1 MKKVLM
7 YLWMLPQNLLGLL
20 LLNYYKP
27 TRLHELEDG
36 TKIMY
41 SSRINGGLSMGK
53 YVYVA
58 ATHYRNDLET
68 SLHRDTVR
76 HNAVGHSKQSKIL
89 GWLYLPALLLSM
101 IVGAMLWCDK
111 YRFGMERWADKIAN
125 VTRKR

>member
-7 YLWMLPQNLLGLL
+7 YLWMLPQNLIGLL

-36 TKIMY
+36 TEVLY
-41 SSRINGGLSMGK
+41 SSRISGGLSMGK

-58 ATHYRNDLET
+58 ATHFRNDMET

-76 HNAVGHSKQSKIL
+76 HNAVGHAKQSRL
-89 GWLYLPALLLSM
+89 FGWFYLPVMVCSRVLGKM
-101 IVGAMLWCDK
+101 FGFGK
-111 YRFGMERWADKIAN
+111 YEFGMERWADKIAN